1 MPKRSAARAIL
12 VAGLTAGALDL
23 LAAFALSASRGGG
36 PVQALQGIATGV
48 LGRSSYSGG
57 AGSAALGFVCHFT
70 IALGAATTYYML
82 SRRLR
87 VMTSQAIFSGALF
100 GIGVYFFMQYV
111 VLPLSAFPGRPAS
124 QLSTIATGLLIHI
137 FCVGLPIALVIRRQT

>member
-1 MPKRSAARAIL
+1 M
-12 VAGLTAGALDL
+12 AGLTAGALDL

-70 IALGAATTYYML
+70 IALGAATTYYIL

-87 VMTSQAIFSGALF
+87 VLTSQAIFSGALF

-124 QLSTIATGLLIHI
+124 QLSTIATGVLIHI
-137 FCVGLPIALVIRRQT
+137 FCVGLPIALVIRRQA

>member
-70 IALGAATTYYML
+70 IALGAATTYYIL

-87 VMTSQAIFSGALF
+87 VLTSQAIFSGALF

-124 QLSTIATGLLIHI
+124 QLSTIATGVLIHI
-137 FCVGLPIALVIRRQT
+137 FCVGLPIALVIRRQA

>member
-1 MPKRSAARAIL
+1 M
-12 VAGLTAGALDL
+12 AGLTAGALDL

-57 AGSAALGFVCHFT
+57 AGSAALGFACHFT

-82 SRRLR
+82 SQRLK
-87 VMTSQAIFSGALF
+87 VLTSHAIFSGALF

-124 QLSTIATGLLIHI
+124 QLSTIATGVLIHI
-137 FCVGLPIALVIRRQT
+137 FCVGLPIALVIRRQA

>member
-36 PVQALQGIATGV
+36 PIQALQGIATGV

-100 GIGVYFFMQYV
+100 GIGVYFFMQDV

-124 QLSTIATGLLIHI
+124 QLSTIATGVLIHI
-137 FCVGLPIALVIRRQT
+137 FCVGLPIALVIRRQA

>member
-1 MPKRSAARAIL
+1 VPKRSAARAIL

-70 IALGAATTYYML
+70 IALGAATTYYIL

-87 VMTSQAIFSGALF
+87 VLTSQAIFSGALF

-124 QLSTIATGLLIHI
+124 QLSTIATGVLIHI
-137 FCVGLPIALVIRRQT
+137 FCVGLPIALVIRRQA